1 MVDWLAM
8 LQFSMAAGSVLGL
21 CVWLLYFLFIRPA
34 VRKKNLQSLGQT
46 SMSIQNSAEE
56 VQMLGAFRALSKER
70 KVIAVK
76 LLQALK

>member
-1 MVDWLAM
+1 MDWLAM
-8 LQFSMAAGSVLGL
+8 LQFSMAAGAVLGL

-34 VRKKNLQSLGQT
+34 VRKQNLQNLGQT
-46 SMSIQNSAEE
+46 SMSIQNSAED

-76 LLQALK
+76 LLKALK